1 MPQGGSP
8 APLPVQRIWAVV
20 PCGGSGS
27 RAGGDVP
34 KQYRMLAGLPVLAH
48 TLVALAQ
55 VPQIAGVVLAIAQ
68 QDAWFDVMRFGPLDG
83 GFATLPPVAE
93 RNVAQATTATGQLGA
108 GAAAWL
114 HVRRCAGDSRAQ
126 TVLNGL
132 RVWVRELQAQ
142 PGDWVLVHDAA
153 RCLVTPANITA
164 LIQACRLDPVG
175 GLLGIPLPD
184 TLKQASHGR
193 VAGTMTRDDK
203 WLAQT
208 PQMFR
213 IGDLLEA
220 LESAARKGFES
231 ITDES
236 SAMEL
241 HGYSP
246 RLVMGSPENI
256 KLTYPPDFALAE
268 AILKERAALS
278 V

>member
-1 MPQGGSP
+1 MQEISP
-8 APLPVQRIWAVV
+8 LRIAVIEEL
-20 PCGGSGS
+20 
-27 RAGGDVP
+27 
-34 KQYRMLAGLPVLAH
+34 LALK
-48 TLVALAQ
+48 
-55 VPQIAGVVLAIAQ
+55 
-68 QDAWFDVMRFGPLDG
+68 
-83 GFATLPPVAE
+83 
-93 RNVAQATTATGQLGA
+93 
-108 GAAAWL
+108 
-114 HVRRCAGDSRAQ
+114 
-126 TVLNGL
+126 
-132 RVWVRELQAQ
+132 
-142 PGDWVLVHDAA
+142 
-153 RCLVTPANITA
+153 
-164 LIQACRLDPVG
+164 
-175 GLLGIPLPD
+175 LPD

-268 AILKERAALS
+268 AILKERAALAG
-278 V
+278 

>member
-8 APLPVQRIWAVV
+8 AHLPVQRIWAVV

-34 KQYRMLAGLPVLAH
+34 KQYRMLAGLPVLGH

-55 VPQIAGVVLAIAQ
+55 VPNIAGVVLAIAE
-68 QDAWFDVMRFGPLDG
+68 QDTRFDVVRPGPHEG
-83 GFATLPPVAE
+83 GFASLPPVAE
-93 RNVAQATTATGQLGA
+93 RNAAL
-108 GAAAWL
+108 AAAGKVGVAASWL

-268 AILKERAALS
+268 AILKERSALS